1 MNFGRLSFFAK
12 VLGKK
17 IKEILANVDLKLNI
31 LSAEYYSRVRF
42 MISFRKWRISFQAIK
57 H

>member
-1 MNFGRLSFFAK
+1 MNFGRLSFSAK
-12 VLGKK
+12 VLGKRN
-17 IKEILANVDLKLNI
+17 KEILANVGLEFNI
-31 LSAEYYSRVRF
+31 FGAECYSRARF

>member
-17 IKEILANVDLKLNI
+17 IKDILANVDLELNI
-31 LSAEYYSRVRF
+31 FSAECYSRVRF
-42 MISFRKWRISFQAIK
+42 MISFRKRRISFQAIK